1 MSYSS
6 QALRLY
12 RSKDKA
18 LILGISLEECE
29 RDGADIV
36 RALLSSIY
44 K

>member
-18 LILGISLEECE
+18 LPLGISHEECD
-29 RDGADIV
+29 RDGGDIV
-36 RALLSSIY
+36 LSLLSSIH